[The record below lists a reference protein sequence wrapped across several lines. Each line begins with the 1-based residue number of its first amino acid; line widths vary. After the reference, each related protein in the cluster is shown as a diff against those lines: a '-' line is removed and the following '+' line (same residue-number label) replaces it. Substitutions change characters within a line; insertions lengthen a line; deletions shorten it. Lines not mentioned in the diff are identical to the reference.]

1 MAQLKDYLKRS
12 RDKYPQKTALEVAD
26 EIFTYERIYSLAA
39 SFSDGLAALKI
50 GPQAR
55 VAIWLPKSPEAYIS
69 ICGAVENGSAF
80 IPIDIATPLERVNY
94 IVDNSVADVLVC
106 RAADY
111 SELFE
116 SRSGSLKLVILV
128 GEENDS
134 PVYPRC
140 HYLRWQS
147 FISPQQEP
155 SELVR
160 KQLRNSGVTPDS
172 DQDIAYIYYTSGS
185 TGVPKGAVISNRA
198 ACAFIDWAT
207 SCTELS
213 CVDRVSNQ
221 ASLGFDLSTFDIF
234 ATFACGAT
242 LVPVPD
248 WPIGSGYP
256 FARFIEEQKI
266 TVWQSVPTVLVKI
279 SESQQK
285 TLFNLASLRVVIFTG
300 EPFFKKDLI
309 EFQQYVRGARLY
321 SWFGSTELNTCFSH
335 LVTADDLAVE
345 GPIPIGR
352 PCPFASAKL
361 VCDFGSPIGELFV
374 GGDSMMSGYM
384 KSGQVCGEKFVRGL
398 DREQLFYPTGDLVSE
413 REGLL
418 YYHSRTDFMIK
429 RNGYRIELGEI
440 ENNLL
445 NHSGVAEV
453 ACVYVDRVI
462 VVFVVPNANRVAV
475 SEIELR
481 AELTSKV
488 PGYMRPD
495 KMIFLEQ
502 LPKTLRGKLDR
513 RKLQQLYREMMLEQ
527 LADKRLSTDVVSQA

>member
-1 MAQLKDYLKRS
+1 M
-12 RDKYPQKTALEVAD
+12 
-26 EIFTYERIYSLAA
+26 
-39 SFSDGLAALKI
+39 
-50 GPQAR
+50 
-55 VAIWLPKSPEAYIS
+55 
-69 ICGAVENGSAF
+69 ENGSAF

-160 KQLRNSGVTPDS
+160 KQLRISGAPDS

-234 ATFACGAT
+234 ATFSSGAT

-248 WPIGSGYP
+248 WPFGSCYP

-285 TLFNLASLRVVIFTG
+285 T
-300 EPFFKKDLI
+300 
-309 EFQQYVRGARLY
+309 
-321 SWFGSTELNTCFSH
+321 C
-335 LVTADDLAVE
+335 
-345 GPIPIGR
+345 
-352 PCPFASAKL
+352 
-361 VCDFGSPIGELFV
+361 
-374 GGDSMMSGYM
+374 
-384 KSGQVCGEKFVRGL
+384 
-398 DREQLFYPTGDLVSE
+398 
-413 REGLL
+413 
-418 YYHSRTDFMIK
+418 
-429 RNGYRIELGEI
+429 
-440 ENNLL
+440 
-445 NHSGVAEV
+445 
-453 ACVYVDRVI
+453 
-462 VVFVVPNANRVAV
+462 
-475 SEIELR
+475 
-481 AELTSKV
+481 
-488 PGYMRPD
+488 
-495 KMIFLEQ
+495 
-502 LPKTLRGKLDR
+502 
-513 RKLQQLYREMMLEQ
+513 
-527 LADKRLSTDVVSQA
+527 